1 MEVPRGL
8 GAPAALAGGVH
19 QVQEDAG
26 KEEEEAPAAGQSV
39 GPAQVGLLPRHGEG
53 GVDQQGAQAAVA
65 EGEGDGGPGAE
76 VRESTTMLKLI
87 ATFLKMLVN
96 LSQESNQARK
106 RPGGVHIPKG
116 EENVFVDKP

>member
-19 QVQEDAG
+19 QVQEGAG
-26 KEEEEAPAAGQSV
+26 EEEEEAPAAGQGV

-65 EGEGDGGPGAE
+65 QGEGDGGPGAE
-76 VRESTTMLKLI
+76 VGDSI
-87 ATFLKMLVN
+87 D
-96 LSQESNQARK
+96 
-106 RPGGVHIPKG
+106 H
-116 EENVFVDKP
+116 VDA